1 MEAKE
6 KAEYLLELFEYE
18 LIEQKKQYALKI
30 VDELIKENYPTHIK
44 RCEYW
49 NEVKEE
55 IENYDIYK

>member
-6 KAEYLLELFEYE
+6 KAEYLLQLFEYE

-30 VDELIKENYPTHIK
+30 VDELIKENYPYDIK

-49 NEVKEE
+49 LEVKEE
-55 IENYDIYK
+55 IEKL